1 MYIAEISLPVFR
13 GLFSAL
19 PQLML
24 AIGILMAYCIGS
36 IRFINYYQT
45 ALIAC
50 LLSAICAI
58 LVMSVPET
66 PRFLVAKGHRD
77 RATSVLKWLRG
88 PKVDVMRELFELDNI
103 LYKTRKLTFV
113 EFCQEMRQRNVYIPF
128 ILMLFI
134 MAFQQLSGINALIF
148 YGAPIFSS
156 AGVPHSEFIAL
167 FVIGLTE
174 ILTTIITVFVVD
186 LFGRKFM
193 LIASALTMA
202 ISCAGIGTHLYLVER
217 HCHMTL
223 TSSSHICSHTI
234 PLAITSVILLILG
247 FSLGMGAIPWTLI
260 TELIPLRVRGYLG
273 GILSAVNWGFAALVT
288 GLYLLYSK
296 HVGEGTAWW
305 TFSVINLFAI
315 VFIAILLP
323 ETKGKKLEVIE
334 QQMLRKY
341 KLCAWK

>member
-1 MYIAEISLPVFR
+1 
-13 GLFSAL
+13 
-19 PQLML
+19 ML

-36 IRFINYYQT
+36 IQFVKYYQT

-50 LLSAICAI
+50 VISAICAI
-58 LVMSVPET
+58 LVMTVPET

-88 PKVDVMRELFELDNI
+88 PGVDITRELFELDNI
-103 LYKTRKLTFV
+103 LYKQRKLTFV
-113 EFCQEMRQRNVYIPF
+113 EFCQEMKQRNVYIPF

-134 MAFQQLSGINALIF
+134 MAFQQLSGINALVF

-156 AGVPHSEFIAL
+156 AGVPHSRFIAL

-174 ILTTIITVFVVD
+174 VLTTIITVFVVD

-193 LIASALTMA
+193 LILSALTMA
-202 ISCAGIGTHLYLVER
+202 ISCVGIGTHLFLVER
-217 HCHMTL
+217 HCHVTL
-223 TSSSHICSHTI
+223 NVSTASTHVCPHTI
-234 PLAITSVILLILG
+234 PLAIASVILLILG

-288 GLYLLYSK
+288 GLYLSYSK
-296 HVGEGTAWW
+296 HVSEGTAWW
-305 TFSVINLFAI
+305 TFGVINLFAV
-315 VFIAILLP
+315 VFIAFLLP
-323 ETKGKKLEVIE
+323 ETKSKKLEVIE
-334 QQMLRKY
+334 QQMLRKF